1 VGLFSI
7 SPARRFLESGESR
20 DIYSGTR
27 VLLSGFLRAMRAQN
41 IHFKYGMH
49 PQMRE
54 LAQKGAMG
62 GADSQRFGAGGLLES
77 IGSDEGTIQGDRRV
91 VVESWETAVETCA
104 SRMSKLPEIPG
115 VSRGISFGIDTEP
128 SGSKTSWSLA
138 FHRGPLPLLEIE
150 LSDHVGF
157 HPPQSFR
164 NSMIQSKCAH
174 IVNGA
179 KGPITGGGDPIFLML
194 KRFKLFPY
202 SKGNS
207 SSEVVA
213 AGQRLRRLCREVWQK
228 LSGDPE
234 TLYELSSWEWKR
246 KRFVRT
252 FDKVLL
258 EHAGSGNLDAL
269 LKEMGTRLDSW
280 LPACE

>member
-1 VGLFSI
+1 MGLFSI
-7 SPARRFLESGESR
+7 SPGKRFLDGATNEHV
-20 DIYSGTR
+20 YAATTAL
-27 VLLSGFLRAMRAQN
+27 VSGFLHAMQAQN
-41 IHFKYGMH
+41 VHFVYGMY

-62 GADSQRFGAGGLLES
+62 AADSQRFGAGGLLES
-77 IGSDEGTIQGDRRV
+77 IGSDKGTKQGDHRV
-91 VVESWETAVETCA
+91 IVESWETAVETCA

-128 SGSKTSWSLA
+128 SGPKTGWSVA
-138 FHRGPLPLLEIE
+138 FHRGPLPLLEIG
-150 LSDHVGF
+150 LSDITGF
-157 HPPQSFR
+157 HPPQR
-164 NSMIQSKCAH
+164 WVDSMVESKAAH
-174 IVNGA
+174 IIWG
-179 KGPITGGGDPIFLML
+179 KHSYLGGGDHLFLML

-252 FDKVLL
+252 FDKALL
-258 EHAGSGNLDAL
+258 EHAGSENLDAL

>member
-1 VGLFSI
+1 MGLFSI
-7 SPARRFLESGESR
+7 SPGKRFLDVATNEHV
-20 DIYSGTR
+20 YAATK
-27 VLLSGFLRAMRAQN
+27 VLVSGFLHAMQAQN
-41 IHFKYGMH
+41 VHFVYGMH

-62 GADSQRFGAGGLLES
+62 GAASQRFGAGGLLES
-77 IGSDEGTIQGDRRV
+77 IGSDEGTKQGDRRV
-91 VVESWETAVETCA
+91 VAESWETAAETCA
-104 SRMSKLPEIPG
+104 SRMSKLQEIPG

-128 SGSKTSWSLA
+128 SGPKTSWSLA

-150 LSDHVGF
+150 LSDHLGF
-157 HPPQSFR
+157 HPPQTFR

-179 KGPITGGGDPIFLML
+179 KGPIAGGGDHIFLML

-228 LSGDPE
+228 LSGDLE

-246 KRFVRT
+246 KRFVRA
-252 FDKVLL
+252 FDKALL
-258 EHAGSGNLDAL
+258 EHAGSENLDAL